1 MKTIKIG
8 TRGSKLALW
17 QAYYIKDLLEK
28 TNPAFNFELEII
40 KTSGDKILDV
50 ALSKI
55 GDKGLF
61 TKELESALI
70 NNEIDLAVH
79 SMKDVPTNL
88 PENLYIACM
97 TKRELTNDIF
107 ISNKYAD
114 FESLP
119 EKARVGTSS
128 LRRKSQLSYKRK
140 DLNYVDIRGN
150 VDSRLKKLDDNEYD
164 GIILAYAGVHRLGFD
179 ERITQK
185 IPFDTSLPA
194 VGQGAVGIEIR
205 KNDPLLEEITGKI
218 NDLETFFCVS
228 IERVF
233 MNKLEGG
240 CQVPIAS
247 QVFFENN
254 QLSISALVAD
264 VDGTKII
271 KESFMEDFS
280 TTALAKL
287 DKASLASHINN
298 YGEKISDLII
308 KSGGAEII
316 KSISR

>member
-28 TNPAFNFELEII
+28 TNPELNFELEII

-61 TKELESALI
+61 TKELESALL

-107 ISNKYAD
+107 ISNNYSD
-114 FESLP
+114 FEELP
-119 EKARVGTSS
+119 ENARVGTSS

-150 VDSRLKKLDDNEYD
+150 VDTRLKKLDDNEYD
-164 GIILAYAGVHRLGFD
+164 ALILAYAGVHRLGFD
-179 ERITQK
+179 DRITQK
-185 IPFDTSLPA
+185 IPFNISLPA

-205 KNDPLLEEITGKI
+205 KKDHLVEEVIGKI
-218 NDLETFFCVS
+218 NDLETYFCVS

-254 QLSISALVAD
+254 QLHISALVAD
-264 VDGTKII
+264 VDGNEII
-271 KESFMEDFS
+271 KESLVEDFS
-280 TTALAKL
+280 ITKL
-287 DKASLASHINN
+287 NQLNKDDLSSCILT

-316 KSISR
+316 KAISR

>member
-28 TNPAFNFELEII
+28 TNPEFNFELEII

-107 ISNKYAD
+107 ISNKYSD

-119 EKARVGTSS
+119 ENAKVGTSS

-150 VDSRLKKLDDNEYD
+150 VDTRLKKLDDNEYD

-185 IPFDTSLPA
+185 IPFDISLPA

-218 NDLETFFCVS
+218 NDLETYFCVS

-280 TTALAKL
+280 TNDLSKL
-287 DKASLASHINN
+287 DKDSLANHINN
-298 YGEKISDLII
+298 YGKKISALII